1 MDFGLKNK
9 SRQNQVLVFN
19 PKIQNPK
26 SSFHGSMN
34 PSFKYE
40 AATEIVADLR
50 RAGFQAYLVGGCVR
64 DLVMGRASK
73 DYDVATD
80 ATPSDVCRL
89 FPESLT
95 VGAQFGV
102 VVVPRPEGNVEV
114 ATFRSDGRYDDGR
127 HPVEVRY
134 SKTAQE
140 DARRR
145 DFTING
151 LLLDPLAGS
160 LAAGLQDHVGGLA
173 DIDAGRIR
181 TIGDPV
187 ERFREDHLR
196 MMRAVRFAARFKFQ
210 IDPGAVAA
218 IRRLAPQIVGVS
230 RERVRDEIIKILTEG
245 QARCGFEWLD
255 ETGLLAIVL
264 PEVKAMQGVAQPPE
278 FHPEGDVWTHTM
290 MMLEGLPSPAPDP
303 LPDRA
308 LDQAAPASDPAVPPP
323 GAAGS
328 SRPPLTPTLALGVL
342 LHDVGKP
349 PTFTVRERI
358 RFDNH
363 VEVGAKMAEDICQ
376 RLRLSSRETE
386 RVVELVRHH
395 LRFKDFPQ
403 MRRSTQLRFLRLDGF
418 EEHLELHRLDCLSSH
433 RHLEN
438 YEMARRLLAATP
450 PQVIK
455 PSLLLG
461 GHDLIAQGYRPG
473 PLFKQILRAV
483 EDAQL
488 EGKIKSREEALQ
500 LVTEHFPRT

>member
-1 MDFGLKNK
+1 MDRP
-9 SRQNQVLVFN
+9 SRQDT
-19 PKIQNPK
+19 
-26 SSFHGSMN
+26 
-34 PSFKYE
+34 
-40 AATEIVADLR
+40 ATQIVRDLR
-50 RAGFQAYLVGGCVR
+50 LKGRQAYLVGGCVR
-64 DLVMGRASK
+64 DLVMGRVPK

-80 ATPSDVCRL
+80 ATPAEVCRL
-89 FPESLT
+89 FPDSLT

-102 VVVPRPEGNVEV
+102 VVVVGPEGNVEV
-114 ATFRSDGRYDDGR
+114 ATYRSDGRYDDGR

-140 DARRR
+140 DVRRR

-160 LAAGLQDHVGGLA
+160 IEAGLLDCVGGLA
-173 DIDAGRIR
+173 DIHAGLIR
-181 TIGDPV
+181 TIGDPI

-210 IDPGAVAA
+210 IDPAAVEA
-218 IRRLAPQIVGVS
+218 IRRLAPHIKEVS
-230 RERVRDEIIKILTEG
+230 QERVRDEILKILTEG
-245 QARCGFEWLD
+245 QARRGFELLD

-264 PEVKAMQGVAQPPE
+264 PEIKAMQGVEQPPE

-290 MMLEGLPSPAPDP
+290 MMLEGLPAPIGNRQSTIVNQPP
-303 LPDRA
+303 L
-308 LDQAAPASDPAVPPP
+308 
-323 GAAGS
+323 
-328 SRPPLTPTLALGVL
+328 LTPTLALGVL

-349 PTFTVRERI
+349 PTFKVRERI

-363 VEVGAKMAEDICQ
+363 VEIGASMAEEICR

-395 LRFKDFPQ
+395 LRFKDFPR
-403 MRRSTQLRFLRLDGF
+403 MRRSTQLRFLRMDGF
-418 EEHLELHRLDCLSSH
+418 REHLELHRLDCLSSH

-438 YEMARRLLAATP
+438 YEMARRLLAETP

-455 PSLLLG
+455 PAPLLRGDDLMALG
-461 GHDLIAQGYRPG
+461 YPPG
-473 PLFKQILRAV
+473 PIFKQILQTV

-488 EGKIKSREEALQ
+488 DGKIGSREEALQ
-500 LVTEHFPRT
+500 LVAEQFPRRT

>member
-1 MDFGLKNK
+1 MSPSLK
-9 SRQNQVLVFN
+9 Q
-19 PKIQNPK
+19 
-26 SSFHGSMN
+26 
-34 PSFKYE
+34 E
-40 AATEIVADLR
+40 AATEIVAELR

-64 DLVMGRASK
+64 DLVMGRLPK
-73 DYDVATD
+73 DYDVATE
-80 ATPSDVCRL
+80 ATPSEVCRL

-102 VVVPRPEGNVEV
+102 LVVPRPEGNVEV

-140 DARRR
+140 DVRRR

-151 LLLDPLAGS
+151 LLLDPLAVPQGGI
-160 LAAGLQDHVGGLA
+160 AAGLRDYVGGLA
-173 DIDAGRIR
+173 DIHAGLIR

-196 MMRAVRFAARFKFQ
+196 MMRAVRFAARFKFE
-210 IDPGAVAA
+210 IDPSAVAA
-218 IRRLAPQIVGVS
+218 IRRLAPQIAGVS

-245 QARCGFEWLD
+245 QARRGFELLD

-290 MMLEGLPSPAPDP
+290 MMLEGLPSPAPALTAQDAGPRLPP
-303 LPDRA
+303 LEA
-308 LDQAAPASDPAVPPP
+308 E
-323 GAAGS
+323 GS
-328 SRPPLTPTLALGVL
+328 TRPPLTPTLALGVL

-376 RLRLSSRETE
+376 RLRLPSRETE

-395 LRFKDFPQ
+395 LRFKDFPR

-438 YEMARRLLAATP
+438 YEMARRLLAETP

-455 PSLLLG
+455 PSPLLG
-461 GHDLIAQGYRPG
+461 GDDLIAEGYPPG
-473 PLFKQILRAV
+473 PLFKQILRTV

-500 LVTEHFPRT
+500 LVTEQFPGNRR